1 MLFVWF
7 LTRDSSVGHVLHT
20 YVLEVS
26 QSEPPRL
33 APYLGQ
39 VRGTML
45 LPLGDRYHPP
55 ANVQGSDDV
64 NPESRGNIGASDSLN
79 RFGRL

>member
-1 MLFVWF
+1 M
-7 LTRDSSVGHVLHT
+7 TRQSDTSYI

-55 ANVQGSDDV
+55 ANVMGSDDV
-64 NPESRGNIGASDSLN
+64 NPESMGNIGASDSLN
-79 RFGRL
+79 RFGRF